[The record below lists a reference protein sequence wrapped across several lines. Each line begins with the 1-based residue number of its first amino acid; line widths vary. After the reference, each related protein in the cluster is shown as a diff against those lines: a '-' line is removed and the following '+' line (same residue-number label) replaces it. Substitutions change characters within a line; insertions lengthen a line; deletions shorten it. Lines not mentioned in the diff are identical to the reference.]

1 MENENQN
8 NGNSDNLSTS
18 TTNKK
23 RSHNFFKYIWKHRGA
38 SVFFVLFFV
47 SFISGIWNAYELKK
61 EKNLLTE
68 QFTAQKDSLQIS
80 DYALITKVFSWA
92 VRSDMMRNNYDQANQ
107 YLKQIVKEPH
117 IQKVFA
123 IDVEKNVI
131 VLSTDKNE
139 VGMPVSDILL
149 LQTNNAAI
157 QYNSNSTRFI
167 IPITGLNKKIG
178 IAVID
183 TDLKK

>member
-1 MENENQN
+1 MENQN
-8 NGNSDNLSTS
+8 NDSVNQSSTS
-18 TTNKK
+18 ITKK
-23 RSHNFFKYIWKHRGA
+23 KNRCKFFQFVWKHRGA
-38 SVFFVLFFV
+38 SVFFVLFLV
-47 SFISGIWNAYELKK
+47 ASIWGIWNIYELKK

-68 QFTAQKDSLQIS
+68 QFAAQKDSLQIS

-107 YLKQIVKEPH
+107 YLNQIIKEPH

-123 IDVEKNVI
+123 VDVEKNVI

-139 VGMPVSDILL
+139 VGMPVSDIVL

-167 IPITGLNKKIG
+167 IPITGLNKRIG